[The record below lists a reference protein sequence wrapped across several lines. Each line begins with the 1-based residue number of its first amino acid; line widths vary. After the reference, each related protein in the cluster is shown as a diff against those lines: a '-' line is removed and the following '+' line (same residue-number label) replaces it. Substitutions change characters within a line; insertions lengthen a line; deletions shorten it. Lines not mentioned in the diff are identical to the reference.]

1 MILRREPPGAAPSVF
16 LWAHPS
22 VKRDEGNGEAAV
34 GMVGGGVFEGR
45 GDFGEGGFVAGAV
58 MAEPP
63 PLVNCATNSDR

>member
-1 MILRREPPGAAPSVF
+1 MR
-16 LWAHPS
+16 AHPS

-45 GDFGEGGFVAGAV
+45 GDFGEDGFVAGAV

-63 PLVNCATNSDR
+63 PLVN